1 MFFKSL
7 KYTPYHT
14 YPIPIQGI
22 LMVFYQRFLH
32 YVNLHLPIQ
41 WKYGVMQKKIKDF
54 KQWLKQ
60 FKTS

>member
-1 MFFKSL
+1 
-7 KYTPYHT
+7 
-14 YPIPIQGI
+14 
-22 LMVFYQRFLH
+22 
-32 YVNLHLPIQ
+32 LPTQ